1 MIGYEVPM
9 SDVDTVTQ
17 TATQNNSLE
26 LLAKLLAAE
35 NISVEHNKQFSTA
48 SFDLESRTLRLPVW
62 KKMDE
67 RLYHMLVLH
76 EVGHA
81 LHTPMEEWTSN
92 IKLFGSK
99 FRGFLNIIE
108 DARIE
113 RKMKIKFPGSRRDFF
128 EGYKG
133 LHQQDFFSLNG
144 KLIADMSLI
153 NRINLHFKIGS
164 FVEIPFTEDELIYVD
179 QISRTTTFNETVNIA
194 IDLFDL
200 AKEKDAERNEDKEVG
215 PEPEKNEYSKAK
227 TDDDAD
233 DDFDDDAE
241 DFDDFDDAEDDAEA
255 DSSSEMDTSTD
266 ESLKHRLS
274 QDMLDPSA
282 IETFYVDFDQ
292 KIDYRE
298 HTFGYREVLDC
309 IDTERAANLKH
320 QYQPQNIAQKYLES
334 STKRYNNFC
343 NMNTKAVSYLVKEFE
358 IKKAA
363 DQYSRSRQAKT
374 GSIDPNK
381 LHAYKM
387 TDNIFRRLTVI
398 PAAKNHGLVMFIDFS
413 GSMAQNM
420 KGTVEQLLNLVMFC
434 RKVNIP
440 HRVYAFQDIHP
451 GYMKRK
457 LLPDHTKQ
465 IPDNS
470 NLRVESVY
478 LLELFH
484 EKMRTN
490 EFKQMSMSLLDF
502 ASWFGYR
509 SNRRSSSSSQVDNYG
524 MTFYPR
530 NTFQLNGTPL
540 NASIMLSRKLISD
553 FRAQT
558 NVQVVNAIFLTDGES
573 RRMGC
578 ARSLNA
584 KSTIRRTIM
593 RDKLTGYELE
603 EIAFR
608 DHHEC
613 QKDNNNHT
621 QTAFLI
627 NCIKKSE
634 KVRAVCFR
642 ISSKREIT
650 SLIVYLKD
658 FELHQASMRS
668 NKFVGL
674 HDFCGF
680 EQYFLIPDGKDLNV
694 ETSEMQGVT
703 TGDSKSKLA
712 RAFLKANTNRSVNRV
727 LLSRF
732 VTSIAA

>member
-81 LHTPMEEWTSN
+81 LHTPMEEWTNN

-144 KLIADMSLI
+144 KLIAAMSLI

-215 PEPEKNEYSKAK
+215 PEPEKNESSKAK
-227 TDDDAD
+227 TDE
-233 DDFDDDAE
+233 DAE
-241 DFDDFDDAEDDAEA
+241 DAEDDAEA

-274 QDMLDPSA
+274 RDMLDPSA

-309 IDTERAANLKH
+309 IDTERAANLEY
-320 QYQPQNIAQKYLES
+320 QYEPQNIAQKYLES

-457 LLPDHTKQ
+457 LFPDYTKE

-502 ASWFGYR
+502 ASCGYR
-509 SNRRSSSSSQVDNYG
+509 SNRRSSSSQVDNYG
-524 MTFYPR
+524 RTFYPR
-530 NTFQLNGTPL
+530 NTFQLSGTPL

-578 ARSLNA
+578 GRSLNA

-608 DHHEC
+608 VHHEC

-658 FELHQASMRS
+658 FGIHQASMRS

-674 HDFCGF
+674 HNFCGF

-703 TGDSKSKLA
+703 TGDSMSKLA

>member
-1 MIGYEVPM
+1 M

-144 KLIADMSLI
+144 KRIADMSLI

-233 DDFDDDAE
+233 DDFDDDVE
-241 DFDDFDDAEDDAEA
+241 DFDDFDDAEDAEDDAEA

-274 QDMLDPSA
+274 RDMLDPSA

-309 IDTERAANLKH
+309 IDAERAANLK
-320 QYQPQNIAQKYLES
+320 YIFEPQNIAQKYLES

-573 RRMGC
+573 CRMGC

-603 EIAFR
+603 ETAFSDYR
-608 DHHEC
+608 EC

-650 SLIVYLKD
+650 SLIVCLKD
-658 FELHQASMRS
+658 FGLHQASMRS

-674 HDFCGF
+674 HNYCGF

>member
-1 MIGYEVPM
+1 M

-144 KLIADMSLI
+144 KRIADMSLI

-227 TDDDAD
+227 TDDDAE
-233 DDFDDDAE
+233 DDFDDDVE

-274 QDMLDPSA
+274 RDMLDPSA

-309 IDTERAANLKH
+309 IDAERAANLK
-320 QYQPQNIAQKYLES
+320 YIFEPQNIAQKYLES

-451 GYMKRK
+451 GCMKRK
-457 LLPDHTKQ
+457 LLPDYTKE

-509 SNRRSSSSSQVDNYG
+509 SNCRSSSSSQVDNYG

-578 ARSLNA
+578 GMSLNA

-658 FELHQASMRS
+658 FGLHQASMRS

>member
-1 MIGYEVPM
+1 
-9 SDVDTVTQ
+9 
-17 TATQNNSLE
+17 
-26 LLAKLLAAE
+26 
-35 NISVEHNKQFSTA
+35 
-48 SFDLESRTLRLPVW
+48 
-62 KKMDE
+62 
-67 RLYHMLVLH
+67 
-76 EVGHA
+76 
-81 LHTPMEEWTSN
+81 
-92 IKLFGSK
+92 
-99 FRGFLNIIE
+99 
-108 DARIE
+108 
-113 RKMKIKFPGSRRDFF
+113 
-128 EGYKG
+128 
-133 LHQQDFFSLNG
+133 
-144 KLIADMSLI
+144 
-153 NRINLHFKIGS
+153 
-164 FVEIPFTEDELIYVD
+164 
-179 QISRTTTFNETVNIA
+179 
-194 IDLFDL
+194 
-200 AKEKDAERNEDKEVG
+200 
-215 PEPEKNEYSKAK
+215 
-227 TDDDAD
+227 
-233 DDFDDDAE
+233 
-241 DFDDFDDAEDDAEA
+241 
-255 DSSSEMDTSTD
+255 
-266 ESLKHRLS
+266 
-274 QDMLDPSA
+274 
-282 IETFYVDFDQ
+282 
-292 KIDYRE
+292 
-298 HTFGYREVLDC
+298 
-309 IDTERAANLKH
+309 
-320 QYQPQNIAQKYLES
+320 
-334 STKRYNNFC
+334 
-343 NMNTKAVSYLVKEFE
+343 MNTKAVSYLVKEFE

-502 ASWFGYR
+502 ASCLGYR
-509 SNRRSSSSSQVDNYG
+509 SNRRSSSSSKVDNYG

-603 EIAFR
+603 ETAFSDYR
-608 DHHEC
+608 EC

-674 HDFCGF
+674 HNYCGF

>member
-1 MIGYEVPM
+1 MIGCEVPM

-81 LHTPMEEWTSN
+81 LHTPMEEWTDN
-92 IKLFGSK
+92 CKLFGSK
-99 FRGFLNIIE
+99 FKGFLNIIE

-144 KLIADMSLI
+144 KRIADMSLI

-179 QISRTTTFNETVNIA
+179 QISRTSTFNEAVNIA
-194 IDLFDL
+194 VDLFDL

-215 PEPEKNEYSKAK
+215 PEPEKNEYSKAE
-227 TDDDAD
+227 TD
-233 DDFDDDAE
+233 
-241 DFDDFDDAEDDAEA
+241 DDAEDDAEDDA
-255 DSSSEMDTSTD
+255 DDFDDADDDAEADTSSGKDTSADDDDDIEADNSSEMDTSTD
-266 ESLKHRLS
+266 ESLEHRLS
-274 QDMLDPSA
+274 RDMLDPSA

-309 IDTERAANLKH
+309 IDTEREANLKY
-320 QYQPQNIAQKYLES
+320 QYQPQTIAQKYLES
-334 STKRYNNFC
+334 STKRYNSFC
-343 NMNTKAVSYLVKEFE
+343 NKNTKAVSYLVKEFE

-387 TDNIFRRLTVI
+387 TDNIFRRLTVV

-451 GYMKRK
+451 GCMKRK
-457 LLPDHTKQ
+457 LWSQPSTM
-465 IPDNS
+465 PPPESS
-470 NLRVESVY
+470 NLCVESVY

-490 EFKQMSMSLLDF
+490 EFKQMSISLLDF

-509 SNRRSSSSSQVDNYG
+509 SNRRGGAAQFDNYG
-524 MTFYPR
+524 STFYPR

-573 RRMGC
+573 RNMSC
-578 ARSLNA
+578 N
-584 KSTIRRTIM
+584 KP
-593 RDKLTGYELE
+593 
-603 EIAFR
+603 
-608 DHHEC
+608 
-613 QKDNNNHT
+613 
-621 QTAFLI
+621 
-627 NCIKKSE
+627 
-634 KVRAVCFR
+634 
-642 ISSKREIT
+642 IS
-650 SLIVYLKD
+650 
-658 FELHQASMRS
+658 
-668 NKFVGL
+668 G
-674 HDFCGF
+674 
-680 EQYFLIPDGKDLNV
+680 
-694 ETSEMQGVT
+694 
-703 TGDSKSKLA
+703 
-712 RAFLKANTNRSVNRV
+712 
-727 LLSRF
+727 
-732 VTSIAA
+732 